1 MSNFKIKPIQ
11 FVLFLGLFFF
21 FQSGLLAQSE
31 ISKEVEYVSP
41 KPNSVYNFPSTNI
54 IITYHSELLSTN
66 NLKYTYEIRCN
77 GKTIP
82 FKVIANSKRTI
93 LLKPLF
99 DLPPNQKII
108 VKQNRALSLANK
120 SVAKQFSY
128 HFKTTQ
134 NLNIG
139 FVDNSNFKDNFEKLV
154 KEGKQKAEFGTGI
167 QNPLNQ
173 KLSKQIPLVVR
184 QNNLGDEKRFYFIT
198 TINYQLSTKNRMMI
212 INEEGKIVFERFTP
226 NYCLD
231 FKQLEENRFSYYDW
245 KDTCY
250 YVLDETFSVIDTVKA
265 GNGMV
270 TDNHDIQ
277 MDKVTGNYWVI
288 GQQVVTMDLS
298 EIVLGGQQ
306 DARVLGM
313 VIQEINHQKDV
324 VFEWKS
330 LDYIPVQDAINIDLT
345 NPGIIDYMHT
355 NSIDL
360 ESDTSFLLSSRH
372 LNEVTRINR
381 KSGNVIWR
389 MGLNGASKSFR
400 FANDPEGFTY
410 QHDASR
416 LANGNI
422 LIFDNGNFKP
432 GERYSRVV
440 EYQID
445 DINLVATKVWEY
457 KSNDAIVSDFMGG
470 AQRLPNG
477 NTVIGWGGT
486 IPTFT
491 EVDSDGQVVFEAS
504 TPLWCVSYRAY
515 HFDVES
521 ILKNASIQNTLK
533 DTIEFCN
540 EDSISILFNINNW
553 IRANFDGNTPDSLIQ
568 VNFQNSKEFNVIS
581 WNPLNGNDIY
591 SFSNHQIYFNYAFLN
606 QKDTTI
612 CANSRILHVSVENNC
627 SNIEYLWSNG
637 STENSINIDP
647 SLTGSAS
654 YWVRIGNAQFS
665 NIDSFHLE
673 ISKMVPYEIFGKE
686 NFEKPFEI
694 ATYSVPFDPSY
705 SYKWDVTNGNIIS
718 GYATNAIQVQ
728 WGKSDSSL
736 IYSTIINQFGCK
748 ANSKHTVQ
756 LPSSTNGIYENG
768 IEYFEVYPNP
778 FTDKIALSIFDS
790 GELSLVDE
798 LGKIVMTKNVTIGET
813 LEIQTQNFAK
823 GIYVLEV
830 KNSKGVSRTK
840 LLKTN

>member
-1 MSNFKIKPIQ
+1 
-11 FVLFLGLFFF
+11 
-21 FQSGLLAQSE
+21 
-31 ISKEVEYVSP
+31 
-41 KPNSVYNFPSTNI
+41 
-54 IITYHSELLSTN
+54 
-66 NLKYTYEIRCN
+66 
-77 GKTIP
+77 
-82 FKVIANSKRTI
+82 
-93 LLKPLF
+93 
-99 DLPPNQKII
+99 
-108 VKQNRALSLANK
+108 
-120 SVAKQFSY
+120 
-128 HFKTTQ
+128 
-134 NLNIG
+134 
-139 FVDNSNFKDNFEKLV
+139 
-154 KEGKQKAEFGTGI
+154 
-167 QNPLNQ
+167 
-173 KLSKQIPLVVR
+173 
-184 QNNLGDEKRFYFIT
+184 
-198 TINYQLSTKNRMMI
+198 
-212 INEEGKIVFERFTP
+212 
-226 NYCLD
+226 
-231 FKQLEENRFSYYDW
+231 
-245 KDTCY
+245 
-250 YVLDETFSVIDTVKA
+250 
-265 GNGMV
+265 
-270 TDNHDIQ
+270 
-277 MDKVTGNYWVI
+277 
-288 GQQVVTMDLS
+288 
-298 EIVLGGQQ
+298 
-306 DARVLGM
+306 
-313 VIQEINHQKDV
+313 
-324 VFEWKS
+324 
-330 LDYIPVQDAINIDLT
+330 
-345 NPGIIDYMHT
+345 
-355 NSIDL
+355 
-360 ESDTSFLLSSRH
+360 
-372 LNEVTRINR
+372 
-381 KSGNVIWR
+381 

-410 QHDASR
+410 QHDARR

-422 LIFDNGNFKP
+422 LIFANGNFKP

-521 ILKNASIQNTLK
+521 ILKNASIQNSLK

-568 VNFQNSKEFNVIS
+568 VNFQNTKEFNVIT
-581 WNPLNGNDIY
+581 WNPTNGNDFY
-591 SFSNHQIYFNYAFLN
+591 SFSKHQIYFNYSFLN

-637 STENSINIDP
+637 STESSINIDP
-647 SLTGSAS
+647 SLSNSAS

-673 ISKMVPYEIFGKE
+673 ISKMAPYEIFGKE

-694 ATYSVPFDPSY
+694 ATYSVPFDPNY

-756 LPSSTNGIYENG
+756 LPSSTNGFSEN
-768 IEYFEVYPNP
+768 EFDLFNVYPNP
-778 FTDKIALSIFDS
+778 FLDKISLNIFDS
-790 GELSLVDE
+790 GELNLIDE
-798 LGKIVMTKNVTIGET
+798 LGKIVV
-813 LEIQTQNFAK
+813 TQNVFK
-823 GIYVLEV
+823 GESTDINTELLQPGLYILQI
-830 KNSKGVSRTK
+830 KNSKGVSQSK
-840 LLKTN
+840 LLKSK

>member
-1 MSNFKIKPIQ
+1 MKLNSFFLLFCLLFGIQ
-11 FVLFLGLFFF
+11 TNL
-21 FQSGLLAQSE
+21 SAQNE
-31 ISKEVEYVSP
+31 ISNEIEYISP
-41 KPNSVYNFPSTNI
+41 KPNSIYNFPSTNI
-54 IITYHSELLSTN
+54 IIKYVSEVANLNS
-66 NLKYTYEIRCN
+66 LKYSYEIRSN
-77 GKTIP
+77 GKLIP
-82 FKVIANSKRTI
+82 FKLIINTKKIV

-99 DLPPNQKII
+99 DLPPNHKIVVKQTRAINLLGKII
-108 VKQNRALSLANK
+108 SKP
-120 SVAKQFSY
+120 FSY
-128 HFKTTQ
+128 YFQTTQ
-134 NLNIG
+134 DLKIG
-139 FVDNSNFKDNFEKLV
+139 YVDNGKL
-154 KEGKQKAEFGTGI
+154 KENMDKFIKESSKKNELGIGI

-184 QNNLGDEKRFYFIT
+184 ANNLGSQKRFYFTT

-212 INEEGKIVFERFTP
+212 TNEEGRIVFERFTP

-231 FKQLEENRFSYYDW
+231 FKQLGTNRFSYYDW

-250 YVLDETFSVIDTVKA
+250 YILNETFELVDTVKA
-265 GNGMV
+265 GNGLV

-277 MDKVTGNYWVI
+277 MDAQTGNYWVI
-288 GQQVVTMDLS
+288 AQQVVSMDLS
-298 EIVLGGQQ
+298 EIVVGGQS

-313 VIQEINHQKDV
+313 VIQEITPQKEV

-330 LDYIPVQDAINIDLT
+330 LDFIPVRDAVNIDLN

-360 ESDTSFLLSSRH
+360 ESDTSFLISSRH

-381 KSGNVIWR
+381 KTGNVMWR
-389 MGLNGASKSFR
+389 MGLNSASKSFR

-410 QHDASR
+410 QHDARR
-416 LANGNI
+416 LSNGNI

-445 DINLVATKVWEY
+445 EINLVATKVWEF
-457 KSNDAIVSDFMGG
+457 KGNDAIVSDFMGG

-491 EVDSDGQVVFEAS
+491 EVNPDGQVVFEAS
-504 TPLWCVSYRAY
+504 TPLWSVSYRAY
-515 HFDVES
+515 HFDVDA
-521 ILKNASIQNTLK
+521 ILKNIGIQNSLN

-540 EDSISILFNINNW
+540 EDSISILSNINNW

-568 VNFQNSKEFNVIS
+568 VNFDDTKEFNVIT
-581 WNPLNGNDIY
+581 WNPINGNDIY
-591 SFSNHQIYFNYAFLN
+591 SFSKHQIHFNYAFLN

-612 CANSRILHVSVENNC
+612 CSDSRIFHVSVENNC

-637 STENSINIDP
+637 STESSINIDP
-647 SLTGSAS
+647 SLTSSSS

-673 ISKMVPYEIFGKE
+673 ISKMPPYEIFGKE

-694 ATYSVPFDPSY
+694 ATYSVPFDPTY
-705 SYKWDVTNGNIIS
+705 NYKWNITNGNIIS

-728 WGKSDSSL
+728 WGKSDSSI
-736 IYSTIINQFGCK
+736 IYSTIVNQFGCK
-748 ANSKHTVQ
+748 ASTKHTVQ
-756 LPSSTNGIYENG
+756 LPSSTNGIKENG
-768 IEYFEVYPNP
+768 ANLFEVYPNP
-778 FTDKIALSIFDS
+778 FVEKISVDIFDS
-790 GELSLVDE
+790 GELSLFDE
-798 LGKIVMTKNVTIGET
+798 LGKIVFSQNVSKGEFT
-813 LEIQTQNFAK
+813 EIQTQQLVNGF
-823 GIYVLEV
+823 YVLQI
-830 KNSKGVSRTK
+830 KNDQGIFQTK
-840 LLKTN
+840 LLKSN